1 MTRLATVARLSAIP
15 SDQSEQRL
23 ETYVRPARA
32 ADARHAG
39 AICYEAFKAIA
50 ERHGF
55 PPDFPTREAAVE
67 LLSSLIPRT
76 DVHSVVAEREGRVLG
91 SNFLWKGAVAGIGPI
106 TVDTGAQNS
115 GVGRRLMEA
124 VIDLARRDG
133 SSAIRLVQA
142 AYHSRSLSLY
152 TKLGFVAREPLSLIQ
167 GRTLRSSV
175 AGRSIRTATGS
186 DLSAMDTLCRN
197 IHGHDRAAEIR
208 HAVSKNA
215 ARVVEQDGRIT
226 GYATE
231 IGFFG
236 HAVGETTD
244 DVKALIADA
253 TTFSGP
259 GFLLPTRNSDLL
271 HWCIEHGLRVVQP
284 MTLMSMGDYQE
295 PQGAFLPSILF

>member
-1 MTRLATVARLSAIP
+1 MTRLATVARLSP
-15 SDQSEQRL
+15 VSFNQTEQRL

-32 ADARHAG
+32 ADARHA
-39 AICYEAFKAIA
+39 ASICYNAFKAIA

-55 PPDFPTREAAVE
+55 PPDFPTREGAIA
-67 LLSSLIPRT
+67 LLSSIIPRA
-76 DVHSVVAEREGRVLG
+76 DIHAVVAERDGQVLG

-106 TVDTGAQNS
+106 TVDPDAQNS

-133 SSAIRLVQA
+133 STAIRLVQA

-152 TKLGFVAREPLSLIQ
+152 TKLGFIAREPLSLIQ
-167 GRTLRSSV
+167 GAALETSV
-175 AGRSIRTATGS
+175 PGRAVRTARDGDIAS
-186 DLSAMDTLCRN
+186 MDALCRSV
-197 IHGHDRAAEIR
+197 HGHDRSAETR
-208 HAVSKNA
+208 HAVTRNA
-215 ARVVEQDGRIT
+215 ARVVERHGRIA

-236 HAVGETTD
+236 HAVGETTED
-244 DVKALIADA
+244 LKALIAAA
-253 TTFSGP
+253 TSFSGP

-271 HWCIEHGLRVVQP
+271 RWCIEHGLRVVQP
-284 MTLMSMGDYQE
+284 MTLMSMGDYRE